1 MSYINGVFNGEAHP
15 SSSISFYEGGV
26 LQRFTGADLVA
37 QGRLL
42 AHALQLEG
50 IRAGDRVGILS
61 SNRREWVLLDLA
73 CIALGAVV
81 ASLDS
86 KMDLLEPGVLESLGL
101 ACLFTDDERYRQL
114 AIYRPIDTVVQL
126 IEQCPE
132 PLANP
137 VLHAPRQAVCLKFTS
152 GSTGRPKGLLAAAE
166 SIDSSLVQ
174 VERLFHHDARDHILV
189 FMPLSLLQ
197 QRYWVYS
204 SLRLGHATT
213 ITPYES
219 VFPAMAAVRPTV
231 LMGVPGFF
239 HELESLVRMRAR
251 RLAADATVELRHLQ
265 SAMDA
270 VSGGSVRYLWT
281 GSAPCPARLI
291 EFFGQL
297 ETPLYNGY
305 GLNETCIISK
315 NAPGAERLGSVGKVL
330 PSKMVSF
337 DAMGQILVR
346 SEAPIACRY
355 EITSAPGDNDLF
367 IGDDVVATGD
377 IGHVDEDGY
386 LYITGRI
393 KDLLVM
399 QNGQSIQ
406 PGDVER
412 PLLTHESIDFAL
424 VCGDDRPYLSALI
437 WPKSTD
443 VDIDAIVSAVNQ
455 NLPQHMRLLRYQVM
469 RDLDRS
475 DRQLFTSQM
484 KPIRPT
490 FHKRFAQSIE
500 LMYTKGTS

>member
-15 SSSISFYEGGV
+15 SSSISFFEGGV
-26 LQRFTGADLVA
+26 LQRFTGAALVA
-37 QGRLL
+37 HGRRL
-42 AHALQLEG
+42 ARALELQG

-61 SNRREWVLLDLA
+61 RNRHEWVLLDLA
-73 CIALGAVV
+73 CIALGAVA

-86 KMDLLEPGVLESLGL
+86 KMDLLEPGVLASLDL
-101 ACLFTDDERYRQL
+101 ACLFTDDERYMAL
-114 AIYRPIDTVVQL
+114 AIYRPIGAVAQL
-126 IEQCPE
+126 IEQCQE
-132 PLANP
+132 PLAHP
-137 VLHAPRQAVCLKFTS
+137 VRHGPRQAVCLKFTS

-166 SIDSSLVQ
+166 SIDSSLEQ
-174 VERLFHHDARDHILV
+174 VEKLFHHDTRDHILV

-219 VFPAMAAVRPTV
+219 VFPAMAAVCPTV

-251 RLAADATVELRHLQ
+251 RLAAGAPVEGQHLR

-270 VSGGSVRYLWT
+270 VSGGAVRYLWT
-281 GSAPCPARLI
+281 GSAPCPVRLI

-297 ETPLYNGY
+297 GTPLYNGY

-315 NAPGAERLGSVGKVL
+315 NAPGADRLGSVGKVL
-330 PSKMVSF
+330 SSKTVSF
-337 DAMGQILVR
+337 DARGQILVR

-367 IGDDVVATGD
+367 IGEDVVATGD
-377 IGHVDEDGY
+377 TGHMDEDGY

-412 PLLTHESIDFAL
+412 PLLTHEGVDFAL
-424 VCGDDRPYLSALI
+424 VCGDDRPHLSALI
-437 WPKSTD
+437 WPKSAD
-443 VDIDAIVSAVNQ
+443 VDIDAVVAEVNHT
-455 NLPQHMRLLRYQVM
+455 LPQHMRLLRYQVM
-469 RDLDRS
+469 HDLDRS

-490 FHKRFAQSIE
+490 FHERFAQPIE
-500 LMYTKGTS
+500 LMYTRRPV

>member
-1 MSYINGVFNGEAHP
+1 MSYINDVFNGEVHP
-15 SSSISFYEGGV
+15 SSSISFFEVGV
-26 LQRFTGADLVA
+26 LQRFTGAELVA
-37 QGRLL
+37 QARRLANTL
-42 AHALQLEG
+42 ALEG
-50 IRAGDRVGILS
+50 IRAGDRVGVLS
-61 SNRREWVLLDLA
+61 GNRREWVLLDLA

-101 ACLFTDDERYRQL
+101 ACLFTDDERYMHL
-114 AIYRPIDTVVQL
+114 AICRPIGTVMQS
-126 IEQCPE
+126 IGQGSQ
-132 PLANP
+132 PLAH
-137 VLHAPRQAVCLKFTS
+137 VARHAPRQAVCLKFTS
-152 GSTGRPKGLLAAAE
+152 GSTGRPKGLLASAE
-166 SIDSSLVQ
+166 SIDSSLEQ
-174 VERLFHHDARDHILV
+174 VEKLFHHDAHDHILV

-251 RLAADATVELRHLQ
+251 RLAAGAAVETQHLR
-265 SAMDA
+265 SAMDT
-270 VSGGSVRYLWT
+270 VSGGAVRYLWT
-281 GSAPCPARLI
+281 GSAPCPVRLI

-297 ETPLYNGY
+297 QTPLYNGY

-315 NAPGAERLGSVGKVL
+315 NAPLADRLGSVGKVL
-330 PSKMVSF
+330 SSKTVSF
-337 DAMGQILVR
+337 DARGQILVR
-346 SEAPIACRY
+346 SETPVARRY
-355 EITSAPGDNDLF
+355 EIASAASDNDMF

-377 IGHVDEDGY
+377 TGHLDEDGY

-412 PLLTHESIDFAL
+412 PLLTHEGIDFAL

-437 WPKSTD
+437 WPKSND
-443 VDIDAIVSAVNQ
+443 VDINAVISQANQ

-469 RDLDRS
+469 HDLDRS

-484 KPIRPT
+484 KPIRGT
-490 FHKRFAQSIE
+490 FYKRFAQSIE
-500 LMYTKGTS
+500 LMYTKGFA